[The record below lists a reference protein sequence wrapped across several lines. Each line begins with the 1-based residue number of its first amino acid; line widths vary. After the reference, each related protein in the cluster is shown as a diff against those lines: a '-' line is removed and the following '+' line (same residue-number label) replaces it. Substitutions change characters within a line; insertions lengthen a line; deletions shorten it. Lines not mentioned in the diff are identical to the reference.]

1 MKSRAKIAE
10 HVRAYRLRQT
20 AAGNREVT
28 LSLPRDAVEFVD
40 AIKEPRECRVLA
52 CFPAA
57 RDLRSYSSS
66 HGSMSRSSSSS
77 SRSEQESGTQLSSH
91 PGT

>member
-28 LSLPRDAVEFVD
+28 LNLPRDAVEFLD
-40 AIKEPRECRVLA
+40 AIKERQGLPNRSLA
-52 CFPAA
+52 LLQLIEQGRAA
-57 RDLRSYSSS
+57 A
-66 HGSMSRSSSSS
+66 
-77 SRSEQESGTQLSSH
+77 QQIT
-91 PGT
+91 